1 MMDFPEAPKCLFCED
16 VMRDIGSNL
25 SGVGGVLIKNQC
37 VFFFTCINESCWVF
51 NDFRRYKVHIDGYG
65 TILYQEYSIDNF
77 YVKVFP
83 DVSLIYRLE
92 ACFLKDEVRVPRPLW
107 LNPTNI
113 PQTLDKLKLMVIM
126 S

>member
-1 MMDFPEAPKCLFCED
+1 MNDFPEHPRCIFCED
-16 VMRDIGSNL
+16 IMRDIGSNL
-25 SGVGGVLIKNQC
+25 SGVGGVLIKSQC
-37 VFFFTCINESCWVF
+37 RFFFTCANESCWVL
-51 NDFRRYKVHIDGYG
+51 NDFRRFRVDLDGYG
-65 TILYQEYSIDNF
+65 NTLYQEYSIDNF

-92 ACFLKDEVRVPRPLW
+92 ACFLQDEVRVPRALW

-113 PQTLDKLKLMVIM
+113 PQTLDKLKLLVTF